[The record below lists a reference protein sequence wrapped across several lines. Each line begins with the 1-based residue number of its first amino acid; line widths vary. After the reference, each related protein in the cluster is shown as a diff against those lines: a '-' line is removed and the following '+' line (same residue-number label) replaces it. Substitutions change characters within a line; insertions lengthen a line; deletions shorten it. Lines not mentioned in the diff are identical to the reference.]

1 MLGGTSPTVSV
12 QTPIYAYYTAGQSGQ
27 ILVRAPQ
34 VLGQLSL
41 LGAPLLPSSLQ
52 YCPLLASLQIK
63 ASELKGLEPNSNQET
78 LTSEKRNE
86 AHRSEVTCPT
96 SHSR

>member
-12 QTPIYAYYTAGQSGQ
+12 QTPIYTYYTAGQSGQ

-41 LGAPLLPSSLQ
+41 LGAPLLPSSRQ
-52 YCPLLASLQIK
+52 YRPLLASLQIR
-63 ASELKGLEPNSNQET
+63 ASELRGLEPNSRQET

-86 AHRSEVTCPT
+86 AQRSEVTCPR